1 MYCAVHCKRSQ
12 VSLYSVVQL
21 SECCAACSV
30 VQLGVVCRVHTVFM
44 QCAVLSIVQLT
55 ASGHKSAYL
64 WDLLA
69 GAPTVAIPTL
79 LVYTLSLSFSYIY
92 LPTYFNSSR
101 HPNCDPGSLGQQWP
115 CQTFSNV
122 GQDSGES
129 QQYSSQD

>member
-21 SECCAACSV
+21 SVCCAACSV

-79 LVYTLSLSFSYIY
+79 LVYTLSLCPFPIFTY
-92 LPTYFNSSR
+92 LLTSTLPVTQILAR
-101 HPNCDPGSLGQQWP
+101 GP
-115 CQTFSNV
+115 
-122 GQDSGES
+122 
-129 QQYSSQD
+129 